1 MIIIAILLFAFVTLS
16 LATVQR
22 NEHFSIIKEGKMTSA
37 VKRRWAIARVVV
49 FGALGFGFWLI
60 HLVSLWG
67 WACLAVGSLAAFS
80 LLFRRGLNKMEGW
93 DKDYLGSTSKYD
105 VLLIRLSW
113 AFEHG
118 NLPSAENIMG
128 VHQSL
133 YRSNAVYKGVVH
145 RAGKMA
151 SFVEATVYVVFTLWA
166 L

>member
-1 MIIIAILLFAFVTLS
+1 MIIIARLLFAFVTLS

-22 NEHFSIIKEGKMTSA
+22 NEHFSIISRGEMTSA
-37 VKRRWAIARVVV
+37 VKKRWAMVRVLV
-49 FGALGFGFWLI
+49 FGVLGFGLWVI

-67 WACLAVGSLAAFS
+67 WVCLAVGSLAGFS

-93 DKDYLGSTSKYD
+93 DKDYLGSTSDYD

-113 AFEHG
+113 ALEHG
-118 NLPSAENIMG
+118 NLPSGENIMG

-133 YRSNAVYKGVVH
+133 YQSNAGYRKVVH

-151 SFVEATVYVVFTLWA
+151 SFVEATVYVVFLWLA